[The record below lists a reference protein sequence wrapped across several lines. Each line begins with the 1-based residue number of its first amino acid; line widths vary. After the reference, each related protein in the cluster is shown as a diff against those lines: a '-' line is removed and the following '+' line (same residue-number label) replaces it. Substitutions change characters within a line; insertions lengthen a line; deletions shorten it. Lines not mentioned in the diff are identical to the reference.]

1 MMSAL
6 DAVRRQA
13 AIQELLDQA
22 WVSKVEW
29 RVETVS
35 TNDDAR
41 AWAEAEAVRSGSIA
55 PALFLADRQ
64 TAGRGRGAHRWWSP
78 EGCLMLTLV
87 VPHGQMPA
95 DRTTHAQLALV
106 IGLAISKTVDQVLGK
121 SVARLK
127 WPNDVY
133 VDTCKVAGTLI
144 ESLPEGWA
152 VGVGLNACM
161 DWSLA
166 PDEIRNRATCLSRV
180 AQCAIERE
188 SVLVELIPQ
197 IQLQLAKWNQDT
209 SSWWSEWSSRCLLS
223 GRDIAVQTPLERI
236 SGRCEGVDS
245 NGRLNVRSFSGLQS
259 IIAGEVLHW

>member
-1 MMSAL
+1 MMNAL
-6 DAVRRQA
+6 DAMRRQA
-13 AIQELLDQA
+13 AIQELLDQG

-29 RVETVS
+29 RVDTVS

-41 AWAEAEAVRSGSIA
+41 AWAEAEMVRAGAIA

-64 TAGRGRGAHRWWSP
+64 SAGRGRGAHRWWSP

-87 VPHGQMPA
+87 VPQEQMPN

-106 IGLAISKTVDQVLGK
+106 IGLAIAKTVDQVLGN

-133 VDTCKVAGTLI
+133 VGNGKVAGTLI

-161 DWSLA
+161 DWSKA
-166 PDEIRNRATCLSRV
+166 PDEIRSRATCLSRV
-180 AQCAIERE
+180 AQRAIERE
-188 SVLVELIPQ
+188 SILVELIPQ
-197 IQLQLAKWNQDT
+197 IQIQIAEWNQDS
-209 SSWWSEWSSRCLLS
+209 SSWWSDWSSRCLLC
-223 GRDIAVQTPLERI
+223 GRDIAVQTPLERV
-236 SGRCEGVDS
+236 SGRCEGVDR
-245 NGRLNVRSFSGLQS
+245 NGRLNIRTFGGLQS